1 MLENMEKTE
10 KNRKKQKKQE
20 EDKCYESNRNRK
32 KNR

>member
-10 KNRKKQKKQE
+10 KNRKKQE